1 MAKYTGYVVIP
12 VTSYDDWRNAVNGNG
27 YDADGFY

>member
-1 MAKYTGYVVIP
+1 MAKYIGYVTIP
-12 VTSYDDWRNAVNGNG
+12 HGTYNEWKNAVNGNG